1 MTRRNI
7 LFVAMSLAGICLA
20 QDDSKA
26 RKTIKVMGKVNK
38 PGEYELKDGLRVFDS
53 LGLAGGFQDF
63 ADTRNIVIIRGA
75 ERRKFNYR
83 DYMQGKRV
91 EDNILLM
98 SGDVVLVN

>member
-7 LFVAMSLAGICLA
+7 LLIAFGLAGTCLA

-26 RKTIKVMGKVNK
+26 RKTIKVTGKVNK
-38 PGEYELKDGLRVFDS
+38 PGEYELKDGMRVFDS
-53 LGLAGGFQDF
+53 LGLAGGFLDF
-63 ADTRNIVIIRGA
+63 ADTRRVIIIRGA

-83 DYMQGKRV
+83 DYLQGKRI

-98 SGDVVLVN
+98 SGDVVVVN